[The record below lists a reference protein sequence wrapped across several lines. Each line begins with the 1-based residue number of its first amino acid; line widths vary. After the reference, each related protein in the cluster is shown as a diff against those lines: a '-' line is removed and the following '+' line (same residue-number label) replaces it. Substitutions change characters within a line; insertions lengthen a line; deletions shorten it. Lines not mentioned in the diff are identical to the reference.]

1 MVMGRLEEGVK
12 ERKVRLEQAWVRS
25 RHAVVVKTRD
35 FILKARCE
43 SRLLEEKEQKKRE
56 QDLELKE
63 LNRT

>member
-1 MVMGRLEEGVK
+1 MAVMVMGRLEEGVK

-43 SRLLEEKEQKKRE
+43 SRLLEEKEQKRGNKI
-56 QDLELKE
+56 
-63 LNRT
+63 